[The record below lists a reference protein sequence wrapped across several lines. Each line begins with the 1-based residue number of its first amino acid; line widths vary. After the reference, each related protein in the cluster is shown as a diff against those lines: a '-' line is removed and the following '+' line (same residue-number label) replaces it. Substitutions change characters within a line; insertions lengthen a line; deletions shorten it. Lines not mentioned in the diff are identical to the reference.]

1 MATIQER
8 MAFVRDL
15 IRKRRQ
21 DEEEQKKAAPQQSQ
35 QRTSKPARPEE
46 APILQRRNASV
57 MSPQERVQ
65 LRRAQS
71 AVVRD
76 QMVQAT
82 PSLRDAERPKTPSIA
97 DTLWFEGAK
106 IRKTTD
112 DKFVPDTPP
121 KKSKK
126 GEKGQE
132 QELPML
138 RRPSVEY
145 LRDPNTNLPKDVNTL
160 SVSDIFLVFEQ
171 MPQEERD
178 QLYSA
183 FEQDFLKRRSSGF
196 YAPYY
201 TQKSNNQ
208 EAIKLW
214 GTDDLTSIVTNPEN
228 LKYLD
233 YVKPNKN
240 GQTPKAPTKKSSLN
254 ERRGYS
260 LFYLLQDY
268 EDEMQAKAEMPTLYR
283 ELGELAKAYPDA
295 SEDEILAMVDWDMTD
310 ENGNKAFKTI
320 NAYREAAQ
328 NYMEKY
334 TVGGGLY
341 IDDEPLKAVIR
352 SARRG
357 EDVSEVKDWLRE
369 DTRARLW
376 QRMVDE
382 NEGRRPQEV
391 PPGAHPSMLKEHN
404 PEQSVINKIGEKFQ
418 SNLGRIGSGLGSL
431 AGKAVRSIYDAA
443 APLRETLGIR
453 QEPDLQ
459 AALEQSIAAT
469 GKIDLRDPSIPESQ
483 WDFLIQ
489 AGLASAEQR
498 DAILAQRQAEQG
510 AERPEYTGMTR
521 GGFEAQSAGTESTGM
536 SLKELVDYRATLKR
550 KYDELEKQDQEIAT
564 MLPAIDQQIEA
575 LNNDLSNGADP
586 KTTNAKLQE
595 LYQQRDA
602 LAGSGQNQANREAM
616 KLRLQSEIANANEG
630 ISTLRTIAMKR
641 AKAAQQ
647 QKAVQT
653 KPAETAEQRTARLMS
668 ANIDELSAEAAN
680 LEKIGKGAIE
690 RHAYLTE
697 RIKELEGSVGQMSR
711 EAIDRDPYLLGL
723 YNELIWSREE
733 LAELE
738 LANVDVDLSDG
749 SALNTSIMR
758 KKQEVLD
765 AAWLQY
771 TMLPEISQDFTIY
784 ASKGESLPNPEPTF
798 GFGFAANLTP
808 DGISNP
814 ATYAR
819 DNMEYIAAAVVTG
832 AGNKGDATLSKLYN
846 MGFMED
852 SEVQIYSYL
861 LANKDKYGP
870 EKAELYYQSLLPQ
883 LNARQGAQFAGA
895 LKDKTALQI
904 MYGGVAGL
912 DTAMQGIAQATTP
925 NEIRPYSATQ
935 YAGMYIRE
943 DLQNAGPQLPGA
955 IAGGSLG
962 QAGYDLVF
970 TMGNMLPSVAANA
983 AVPGIGPVVI
993 GASAG
998 GNAYNQ
1004 SLREGHTQDEAA
1016 RFAVLTGLAEASL
1029 ESALGMAA
1037 TGGGKLA
1044 SMVGRKTAT
1053 AMSSAAADVVKSL
1066 AATMA
1071 SNGTE
1076 EYLQDVLV
1084 PVFETLAYGEEFQG
1098 LDLTDPEAMRSGVMG
1113 ALIAVIG
1120 DSPDIAAK
1128 VVGTKAIGRTIDSPE
1143 DIAMLLEGGMLMP
1156 EGSQARVD
1164 TEAAMDMTE
1173 SGEKLGDYRTGKLVQ
1188 SISTEALNEAQR
1200 QFERRRAEQ
1209 DAQNV
1214 QSVQNVQ
1221 NVQIEQ
1227 EAEPEQPD
1235 LPEVELSAEAIADAD
1250 LKARQAAYTAS
1261 RDQKN
1266 FTPPML
1272 RQVARVEAI
1281 EAQIHANMKAW
1292 MEASRKATDLQRENG
1307 SILLEVAKGETNTE
1321 AGLKKVE
1328 KNAREAAAAKA
1339 EAETRQAAHS
1349 TLSDQ
1354 LYQANN
1360 ELSKAKGELYQA
1372 TYQIELNKN
1381 LNIGRET
1388 AIKMLQEA
1396 EAARQLQAEREAA
1409 AARVAELDA
1418 EIQEIDSR
1426 DLQLGAAEEFAKKAA
1441 QQALDRETAVLNAI
1455 ESGQGTAEAA
1465 EQASADARKAYDQ
1478 LQAVQKQREQNQA
1491 NRERL
1496 GKERAELMNKYNP
1509 EPRQPETQQTEMEQ
1523 PEAPQVVAPQV
1534 ETVQPEPQPEQVA
1547 QPSMQT
1553 EPAPAETVVQQ
1564 PVSEAAPAQE
1574 AQALFTGKETRL
1586 ERIKKILDVETPA
1599 AYVPVE
1605 DIQADPDSYQFKG
1618 DVDKSG
1624 VTKPLTG
1631 TYRPGLS
1638 GEVIIHRRL
1647 DGSLFIADGH
1657 HRLDLAKRN
1666 GVKALKAVILDEAD
1680 GITVADARA
1689 VAAARN
1695 IANGRGTALDAAK
1708 VFRETGV
1715 QVDQLED
1722 VGLSKNEALVY
1733 NGMAIASLAEDFYRK
1748 VVSGEIDEFFGA
1760 LVGKTF
1766 PGDEAKQ
1773 RALIKIVGNRR
1784 NKLAQGALVEL
1795 ANLVKISTQ
1804 REGSSDGQ
1812 MGLFDDTE
1820 YFSNAVEIAQL
1831 VNAVKNRLKD
1841 TKNLFKKLSS
1851 EAREKVIESVGGNV
1865 IDAEANLSES
1875 QRAAIAEDYVKGYYY
1890 GGPLQDMIVSLATDI
1905 ADKKTTLAKAA
1916 QTVYDWVVTNP
1927 ATDVQGGQYAAN
1939 RNGTH
1944 ANPQNAGRSGQEGQG
1959 IAAQPAKRKISPRK
1973 LAEANGSSPLR
1984 EGVLVGE
1991 YIPRTE
1997 QKSAVRRVSDVAKEL
2012 YSALGVKYTSKNRPS
2027 SLRRVNIALYEN
2039 HPGVV
2044 VTRTFQN
2051 VAAYAHEL
2059 GHAIFERAKAF
2070 DGLGD
2075 VTDSFRADIKRMVDN
2090 LPKAFHE
2097 HYEESSLPREAA
2109 AEFVRA
2115 YLTDRNA
2122 AVNFAGEEFVRRFET
2137 EILSSRELKSMRR
2150 AREQFN
2156 ATLNAEIVDNY
2167 RARIDYSGKQ
2177 EIARGA
2183 EGAWGRFIQGFAD
2196 KYYGIMLFDIAANKM
2211 GYDNKDPNKRA
2222 YIAFSNIPY
2231 SITQAANIIEQNLAA
2246 PDGRIVGESMKDI
2259 MRVITRANMED
2270 WNTYITA
2277 LHDIDRQ
2284 AVGKPVFGDY
2294 TSQDSESVARTLEQA
2309 HPEFKQT
2316 HQNLMRWW
2324 NAFLDEWVVKTNSI
2338 ENAADKID
2346 RFRQLYPNYVPTFRS
2361 KNDQVDVMTEEFGDM
2376 GGLLGQ
2382 ASVHFARA
2390 KGGDQA
2396 IKSPIASM
2404 VARVGEIVTATNK
2417 VLAMRRVHEA
2427 YQSTPGLGDWIREV
2441 PADKITGNGKDELLR
2456 VIDKDGAVH
2465 HYQVMDKLLYDALLN
2480 SANKTDG
2487 KMWEAIGAL
2496 TGVFKQLTTMSQPFF
2511 ALSNAMRD
2519 YTEAYVKGSNP
2530 NPVTFAVQWASAIVQ
2545 LTAAHAGKET
2555 SRVKAYFAVGG
2566 GDSSVSPR
2574 GTRGMQN
2581 LERTLY
2587 SKYFSDALHRMVA
2600 GKSFKERA
2608 RGGADVLHAT
2618 GARVKEAINAFNNII
2633 EGSQRYAEFSRT
2645 YRKTG
2650 DAKTA
2655 LYASTNVTTDF
2666 RRAGSWEGMRK
2677 AGKMFAFMNA
2687 GIQGTYSWY
2696 RMAKE
2701 ARFDPKAFYSKA
2713 GRAAIMFA
2721 MVPIAQL
2728 LLVAS
2733 MDDDDK
2739 EAYAATAP
2747 NVKADHIMIP
2757 RWWIEGRGITTE
2769 RFIKIPK
2776 PKGPIP
2782 AVGDAI
2788 GRALIEAMEKE
2799 GSWDAFA
2806 AYGASDW
2813 ALESVENVVDAINP
2827 YGSPIFAPV
2836 TQIMM
2841 NQTWYH
2847 KDIESK
2853 WMRDENIA
2861 PANRIKDTTSSAAIW
2876 IAHLPGLYNNVSP
2889 IQVDYFLNQMFGIA
2903 GDYITGD
2910 VGNAI
2915 IDKVAGQQNNYK
2927 LGSSSASFIRSR
2939 IYTDPTIATD
2949 FTSSMYDLDSLLQG
2963 IVADAGQTGR
2973 GQDPYARL
2981 NPNLT
2986 ESERKAAVREAKKMT
3001 KKGGVL
3007 FEAKK
3012 LTSQH
3017 YNEIDAIQA
3026 DPKLPEEDKVIKI
3039 REVKWKMI
3047 LENIAA
3053 VNAAETFIKKYVKG
3067 TPEQFKKIYG

>member
-8 MAFVRDL
+8 IAFVRDL
-15 IRKRRQ
+15 IRRRRQ
-21 DEEEQKKAAPQQSQ
+21 DEEKQKKAAPQQSQ

-97 DTLWFEGAK
+97 DTLWFAGAK

-126 GEKGQE
+126 GKKGQE

-240 GQTPKAPTKKSSLN
+240 GQTPKAPTKKSSLY

-320 NAYREAAQ
+320 NAYREAAK

-376 QRMVDE
+376 QMMADE

-404 PEQSVINKIGEKFQ
+404 PEQSVINKIGENFQ
-418 SNLGRIGSGLGSL
+418 NNMGRIGAGLGSL

-602 LAGSGQNQANREAM
+602 LAGSAQNQANREAM

-668 ANIDELSAEAAN
+668 ANIDELSAEASN

-723 YNELIWSREE
+723 YNELIWSKEE

-738 LANVDVDLSDG
+738 LANVDVDLSD
-749 SALNTSIMR
+749 SDALNTSIMR

-771 TMLPEISQDFTIY
+771 TMLPEISQDFTFY

-883 LNARQGAQFAGA
+883 LKARQGVELAGA

-912 DTAMQGIAQATTP
+912 DTAMQGIAQALTP
-925 NEIRPYSATQ
+925 NEIRPYSASQ
-935 YAGMYIRE
+935 VAGMYIRE
-943 DLQNAGPQLPGA
+943 DLQNAGPKLPEA
-955 IAGGSLG
+955 IGGGSLA

-983 AVPGIGPVVI
+983 ATPGIGPAVI

-1029 ESALGMAA
+1029 ESVLGMAA

-1053 AMSSAAADVVKSL
+1053 AMSSAAADVVKGL

-1076 EYLQDVLV
+1076 EYFQEVLV
-1084 PVFETLAYGEEFQG
+1084 HVFDTIAYGEEFQG
-1098 LDLTDPEAMRSGVMG
+1098 LDLTDPEALRSGIMG

-1164 TEAAMDMTE
+1164 TEAAMDMVE

-1250 LKARQAAYTAS
+1250 LKARQAAYAAS

-1272 RQVARVEAI
+1272 RLVARVEAI

-1292 MEASRKATDLQRENG
+1292 MENVRKVDELKADSRDALIAVANG
-1307 SILLEVAKGETNTE
+1307 EMSDE
-1321 AGLKKVE
+1321 AGVKRAT
-1328 KNAREAAAAKA
+1328 KNAQESARAKA
-1339 EAETRQAAHS
+1339 EIEEQQAAHS
-1349 TLSDQ
+1349 ALSDQ

-1388 AIKMLQEA
+1388 AIKMLREA

-1441 QQALDRETAVLNAI
+1441 QQALDRETAALNAI

-1465 EQASADARKAYDQ
+1465 EQASADARNAYDQ

-1496 GKERAELMNKYNP
+1496 GKERAELMNKYAENP
-1509 EPRQPETQQTEMEQ
+1509 ATIIPNQPKPGEAATTPMNLSPQMKDVLGRLSNNESVPIDEVMAVPEIAEAGANVSAEDTSKINTPDRESLRADVLAKLQSNGSYVDTVGKEGYTGDVAQNKRIDIVVGLPASGKSSVLVNPISRENKSRVIDSDMAKELLPEYNNGMGASAVHEESKAIINKMLEDALRNGDNIVLPIIGADAKKLTKQIQGFKEYGYTVYLHLNELPSNKAIGRALNRFIEEGRYIPPAILYEYGNRPTDVFNEIIAGGYVDGYSHYSNDVERGEPAKLIRRNDGSGGATLAGDNGRQRGRSVGSVGTTSQGETGQGSQDQAGITAPSKTQ
-1523 PEAPQVVAPQV
+1523 PK
-1534 ETVQPEPQPEQVA
+1534 QVA
-1547 QPSMQT
+1547 QPSMQKEQAVAT
-1553 EPAPAETVVQQ
+1553 ESVAEPVQDAQAKAATLPLPPEPVRKPVKKPKKAETVAPVQ
-1564 PVSEAAPAQE
+1564 
-1574 AQALFTGKETRL
+1574 AQAAE
-1586 ERIKKILDVETPA
+1586 V
-1599 AYVPVE
+1599 
-1605 DIQADPDSYQFKG
+1605 QAPT
-1618 DVDKSG
+1618 
-1624 VTKPLTG
+1624 VTEPK
-1631 TYRPGLS
+1631 
-1638 GEVIIHRRL
+1638 
-1647 DGSLFIADGH
+1647 
-1657 HRLDLAKRN
+1657 
-1666 GVKALKAVILDEAD
+1666 
-1680 GITVADARA
+1680 
-1689 VAAARN
+1689 
-1695 IANGRGTALDAAK
+1695 
-1708 VFRETGV
+1708 
-1715 QVDQLED
+1715 
-1722 VGLSKNEALVY
+1722 
-1733 NGMAIASLAEDFYRK
+1733 
-1748 VVSGEIDEFFGA
+1748 
-1760 LVGKTF
+1760 
-1766 PGDEAKQ
+1766 
-1773 RALIKIVGNRR
+1773 
-1784 NKLAQGALVEL
+1784 
-1795 ANLVKISTQ
+1795 
-1804 REGSSDGQ
+1804 
-1812 MGLFDDTE
+1812 
-1820 YFSNAVEIAQL
+1820 
-1831 VNAVKNRLKD
+1831 
-1841 TKNLFKKLSS
+1841 
-1851 EAREKVIESVGGNV
+1851 
-1865 IDAEANLSES
+1865 
-1875 QRAAIAEDYVKGYYY
+1875 
-1890 GGPLQDMIVSLATDI
+1890 
-1905 ADKKTTLAKAA
+1905 
-1916 QTVYDWVVTNP
+1916 
-1927 ATDVQGGQYAAN
+1927 
-1939 RNGTH
+1939 
-1944 ANPQNAGRSGQEGQG
+1944 
-1959 IAAQPAKRKISPRK
+1959 KISPRK

-2177 EIARGA
+2177 ELARGK
-2183 EGAWGRFIQGFAD
+2183 EGAWGKFIQGFAD
-2196 KYYGIMLFDIAANKM
+2196 RYYGVLLFDIAANKL
-2211 GYDNKDPNKRA
+2211 GYKNNTPNKRA

-2231 SITQAANIIEQNLAA
+2231 SVTQVANIIEQNLST
-2246 PDGRIVGESMKDI
+2246 PDGMVIGESLKDV
-2259 MRVITRANMED
+2259 MRIITRANMED

-2294 TSQDSESVARTLEQA
+2294 TAKDSEAVARSLEQK
-2309 HPEFKQT
+2309 HPEFKQAR
-2316 HQNLMRWW
+2316 QDLMRWW
-2324 NAFLDEWVVKTNSI
+2324 NALLDEWVVKPNAI
-2338 ENAADKID
+2338 EDAKAKVD
-2346 RFRQLYPNYVPTFRS
+2346 RFRQVYPNYVPTFRS

-2417 VLAMRRVHEA
+2417 VLAMRRIHEA

-2456 VIDKDGAVH
+2456 IIDADGAVH
-2465 HYQVMDKLLYDALLN
+2465 HYQVFDKLLYDALLN
-2480 SANKTDG
+2480 STTHTDG
-2487 KMWEAIGAL
+2487 KLWDAIGAL
-2496 TGVFKQLTTMSQPFF
+2496 TGVFKQLTTMSNPFF

-2519 YTEAYVKGSNP
+2519 YTEAYVKGSNA
-2530 NPVTFAVQWASAIVQ
+2530 NPVTFAGQWISALAQ
-2545 LTAAHAGKET
+2545 LTAAQAGKQTET
-2555 SRVKAYFAVGG
+2555 VKAYYAAGG
-2566 GDSSVSPR
+2566 GDSSIAPR
-2574 GTRGMQN
+2574 GMAGVQN
-2581 LERTLY
+2581 MERTLY
-2587 SKYFSDALHRMVA
+2587 SKYFSDALRRMAA
-2600 GKSFKERA
+2600 GNSFKERA
-2608 RGGADVLHAT
+2608 RGGADALHAT
-2618 GARVKEAINAFNNII
+2618 SARLKETINAFNNII
-2633 EGSQRYAEFSRT
+2633 EGSQRFAEFSRT

-2650 DAKTA
+2650 DAGA
-2655 LYASTNVTTDF
+2655 AMYASTNVTTDF
-2666 RRAGSWEGMRK
+2666 RRSGSWDGIHK
-2677 AGKMFAFMNA
+2677 AGRVFAFMNA

-2701 ARFDPKAFYSKA
+2701 ARFDGKAFSSKA
-2713 GRAAIMFA
+2713 IRAAVMWA
-2721 MVPIAQL
+2721 MVPIAAK

-2733 MDDDDK
+2733 MGDDDK
-2739 EAYAATAP
+2739 EAYDAMAE
-2747 NVKADHIMIP
+2747 NVKADNILIP
-2757 RWWIEGRGITTE
+2757 KSLTGGKAGE
-2769 RFIKIPK
+2769 FYKIPK
-2776 PKGPIP
+2776 PKGPLP
-2782 AVGDAI
+2782 AVGDAV

-2799 GSWDAFA
+2799 GSWEAFA
-2806 AYGASDW
+2806 DYGLSDW
-2813 ALESVENVVDAINP
+2813 AQQSAGNLVDSVNP

-2836 TQIMM
+2836 LQIMM
-2841 NQTWYH
+2841 NQTWYGSP
-2847 KDIESK
+2847 IESK

-2986 ESERKAAVREAKKMT
+2986 ESERKAAVLEAKKMT

-3007 FEAKK
+3007 FKAKT